1 MSYHPKQPYALTL
14 LMVARTIPAIM
25 WIYESRRTR
34 PASDRGVKW
43 WIGVV
48 LCLILIGVSL
58 FITVAGTIAAV
69 VSLNTA
75 VQNGEA
81 QPFSCADNSGS
92 V

>member
-1 MSYHPKQPYALTL
+1 L
-14 LMVARTIPAIM
+14 LIVDRTIPAIM

-34 PASDRGVKW
+34 RTLERGLKW
-43 WIGVV
+43 WIGVA
-48 LCLILIGVSL
+48 LCSILIGVSL

-69 VSLNTA
+69 VSLNRA

>member
-1 MSYHPKQPYALTL
+1 L
-14 LMVARTIPAIM
+14 
-25 WIYESRRTR
+25 
-34 PASDRGVKW
+34 KW

-58 FITVAGTIAAV
+58 FITVAGAIAAV
-69 VSLNTA
+69 VSLNRA

>member
-1 MSYHPKQPYALTL
+1 MYSTL
-14 LMVARTIPAIM
+14 PAVM

-34 PASDRGVKW
+34 PAAERGLKW

-48 LCLILIGVSL
+48 ICLILICLSL
-58 FITVAGTIAAV
+58 FIAVAGTIAAV